1 MPAPGEPAAPAI
13 ATPAAIAP
21 PAARVAVADAVVVG
35 GGTVGAWCA
44 YFLRRSGLDRV
55 VLVEKRTLGQGASSR
70 AAGVVRTQGG
80 TPWAVRLGEWSRRFY
95 LGQAAELGID
105 SGFTPQGY
113 VLPCFTAADV
123 AAARERLAMQTSLGL
138 DVRWLEP
145 DELDA
150 LNPTLAPGR
159 TLGGTYCPD
168 DGYLTPPRNVT
179 AYAVALA
186 RSGVELRERVSFTG
200 LQVRGDRVTGVRT
213 SAGPISTP
221 RVVLTGGPELAE
233 VAGLAGVPVPAGGVR
248 HQVAVTQPHPDLD
261 PARLPMVFDLAAG
274 LYWRPEE
281 GGLLF
286 GMSNPAEPPGPARS
300 LDEPYLALMRRRL
313 AELVPVTGRLGLRR
327 VWAATIDYTPDH
339 LPIIGPA
346 LASGAE
352 IGGVTVA
359 SAGGAGMMWG
369 PAVARAAADVAL
381 TGTSDVVD
389 VADLGLDRFDAAG
402 HSRLAAD
409 PIALPFPEAAPSA
422 GAAPSPGG
430 VRRPSP

>member
-1 MPAPGEPAAPAI
+1 MVFVPMPAASHPD
-13 ATPAAIAP
+13 
-21 PAARVAVADAVVVG
+21 VADAVVVG

-44 YFLRRSGLDRV
+44 YFLRRSGLGRV

-80 TPWAVRLGEWSRRFY
+80 TPWAVQLGEWSRRFY
-95 LGQAAELGID
+95 LGQRDEIGID

-113 VLPCFTAADV
+113 VIPCFTAADV
-123 AAARERLAMQTSLGL
+123 SAARERMTMQNALGL
-138 DVRWLEP
+138 TVRWLEP
-145 DELDA
+145 GQLDT

-159 TLGGTYCPD
+159 TLGGTYCAD

-186 RSGVELRERVSFTG
+186 ASGVQVREHVACTG
-200 LQVRGDRVTGVRT
+200 LQTAGGRVTGVLT
-213 SAGPISTP
+213 SAGPVSAP
-221 RVVLTGGPELAE
+221 LVVLTGGPELAE
-233 VAGLAGVPVPAGGVR
+233 VGALAGVRIPAGGVR

-281 GGLLF
+281 RGLLF
-286 GMSNPAEPPGPARS
+286 GMSNPDERPGPAAAV
-300 LDEPYLALMRRRL
+300 DEPYLARMRQRL
-313 AELVPVTGRLGLRR
+313 AELVPVTAGLGLRR

-346 LASGAE
+346 IAADGE
-352 IGGVTVA
+352 IAGVTVA
-359 SAGGAGMMWG
+359 AAGGAGMMWG

-381 TGTSDVVD
+381 TGTSDVTD
-389 VADLGLDRFDAAG
+389 VTDLGLDRFDESGASKLG
-402 HSRLAAD
+402 AD
-409 PIALPFPEAAPSA
+409 PIALPFPEAVAQSA
-422 GAAPSPGG
+422 AGPAAS
-430 VRRPSP
+430 